1 MRYNDL
7 DDVELL
13 ALLTGGDTEAVI
25 TDPAPDPVEQGPLVF
40 EIPMGHFPL
49 SMSIW
54 SYEKM
59 DSSGLEYGGD
69 GISYGVTMNFPEGWR
84 ENEPWPSR
92 VPANPEAIDEV
103 ESIVEA
109 ALETLPNV
117 ANAEVTIIV
126 GGYRSHRPTPF
137 DPDHDVI
144 LDLWRIE
151 LTEGPGGIVS
161 IRPSSTALLYTIN
174 GKPGIRIYFPM
185 EQGAALLTGG
195 DTEAVTTDPDPEPEP
210 APAPDPLVFE
220 IPPGNHT
227 YMWFDVINDLDTG
240 SYQPPMTTGY
250 IHFDSVRSYF
260 NDWYDG
266 GTERLDRSVSR
277 EYDNPRIAIEE
288 ALASLP
294 SVASAEVTFFADK
307 WRIELTPGPGG
318 ITHLSVRGV
327 SAANGLTLSGPAY
340 EPIEQGAETDLTPA
354 LRDPPPPAPE
364 PTPDPAGQTSPAPG
378 ALVFEIGY
386 APGIH
391 WMKFTAYPDGHE
403 PGDPVADDYR
413 ADFDLAYLHANGEAV
428 PYGGEVV
435 RGALAVHRLYA
446 DPAGRI
452 KAALE
457 ALPNVATA
465 KLTLIGLDEE
475 PHPVHGRG
483 KAWRIEIT
491 EGPGGVEKLSYVA
504 GDFGGR
510 GGEYYGVG
518 GDLTPIEGDAR
529 VATWA
534 VDDNLEGGSGD
545 DRLSGGSGDD
555 TLDGGSGNDTLY
567 GGSGDDTLDG
577 GSGNDTLY
585 GGSGNDELRG
595 GDGNNRLSGG
605 SGNDTLYGDGDGDEL
620 YGGHGDDHLYGGAGA
635 DGQLYGGPGDDHLYS
650 GAGDALLS
658 GGPGDDELTGGGGA
672 DTFRFAPGH
681 SSGGEGDVITDFD
694 YAAGDRI
701 MLTGF
706 SSGDPTLSNRQDADG
721 DGATDDRI
729 ITLPDGGEIALLDV
743 GNAVFFIENIII

>member
-69 GISYGVTMNFPEGWR
+69 EISYGVTMNFPEGWR

-126 GGYRSHRPTPF
+126 EGYRSHRPTPF

-161 IRPSSTALLYTIN
+161 IRPASTALLYTIN
-174 GKPGIRIYFPM
+174 GKPGVRIYFPM

-220 IPPGNHT
+220 IPAGNYAHMGFEVFATGVFPGSVVNLT
-227 YMWFDVINDLDTG
+227 
-240 SYQPPMTTGY
+240 
-250 IHFDSVRSYF
+250 FDSVRSYF
-260 NDWYDG
+260 RDWYDG
-266 GTERLDRSVSR
+266 GTERLDRRVHR
-277 EYDNPRIAIEE
+277 EYDNPRRAIEE

-294 SVASAEVTFFADK
+294 NVASAEVTFFADK

-318 ITHLSVRGV
+318 ITHLYIRPQPGTELW
-327 SAANGLTLSGPAY
+327 GAY

-354 LRDPPPPAPE
+354 LRDPPPAPE
-364 PTPDPAGQTSPAPG
+364 LTPDPAGETSPAPG
-378 ALVFEIGY
+378 ALVFEIVY
-386 APGIH
+386 TPYIH
-391 WMKFTAYPDGHE
+391 WMVFTAYPDGHE

-413 ADFDLAYLHANGEAV
+413 ADIDLVYLHANGEAV

-446 DPAGRI
+446 DPADRI

-465 KLTLIGLDEE
+465 KLTLIGLDEG
-475 PHPVHGRG
+475 HGRG

-504 GDFGGR
+504 GDFSGG
-510 GGEYYGVG
+510 GGKSIGAG

-529 VATWA
+529 RATWA

-545 DRLSGGSGDD
+545 DTMRGGSGDD
-555 TLDGGSGNDTLY
+555 TMDGAGGDDKLY

-585 GGSGNDELRG
+585 GGDGNDELRG
-595 GDGNNRLSGG
+595 GDGDNRLSGG
-605 SGNDTLYGDGDGDEL
+605 PGDDTLYGDGDGDEL
-620 YGGHGDDHLYGGAGA
+620 YGGAGDDELYGGAGD

-650 GAGDALLS
+650 GGGDALLS
-658 GGPGDDELTGGGGA
+658 GGPGDDLLTGGGGA

-681 SSGGEGDVITDFD
+681 SSGGDGDVITDFD

-706 SSGDPTLSNRQDADG
+706 SSGDPTLSNRLDADG
-721 DGATDDRI
+721 DGASDDRI
-729 ITLPDGGEIALLDV
+729 ITLPDGGEITLLNV
-743 GNAVFFIENIII
+743 GDAVFALDNIII

>member
-69 GISYGVTMNFPEGWR
+69 EISYGVTMNFPEGWR

-126 GGYRSHRPTPF
+126 EGYRSHRPTPF

-161 IRPSSTALLYTIN
+161 IRPASTALLYTIN
-174 GKPGIRIYFPM
+174 GKPGVRIYFPI

-195 DTEAVTTDPDPEPEP
+195 DTEAVTTDPDPEPT
-210 APAPDPLVFE
+210 PAPDPLVFE
-220 IPPGNHT
+220 IPAGNYAH
-227 YMWFDVINDLDTG
+227 MSFDVFGAGQASGNAPYVNLT
-240 SYQPPMTTGY
+240 
-250 IHFDSVRSYF
+250 FDNIRSYF
-260 NDWYDG
+260 RDWYDG
-266 GTERLDRSVSR
+266 GTERLDYRVHR
-277 EYDNPRIAIEE
+277 EYDNPRRAIEE

-294 SVASAEVTFFADK
+294 NVASAEVTFFADK

-318 ITHLSVRGV
+318 ITSLYIRPQPGTELW
-327 SAANGLTLSGPAY
+327 GAY

-354 LRDPPPPAPE
+354 LRDPPPAPE
-364 PTPDPAGQTSPAPG
+364 LTPDPAGETSPAPG
-378 ALVFEIGY
+378 ALVFEIVY
-386 APGIH
+386 TPYIH
-391 WMKFTAYPDGHE
+391 WMRFTAYPDGHE

-413 ADFDLAYLHANGEAV
+413 ADIDLVYLHANGEAV

-446 DPAGRI
+446 DPADRI

-465 KLTLIGLDEE
+465 KLTLIGLDEG
-475 PHPVHGRG
+475 HGRG

-504 GDFGGR
+504 GNFGGR

-658 GGPGDDELTGGGGA
+658 GGPGDDRLTGGGGA

-681 SSGGEGDVITDFD
+681 SNGGEGDVITDFNFGD
-694 YAAGDRI
+694 GDRLMFI
-701 MLTGF
+701 GISL
-706 SSGDPTLSNRQDADG
+706 DELTLSNRRDADA

-729 ITLPDGGEIALLDV
+729 ITLPNGGEIALLDV

>member
-1 MRYNDL
+1 MRYESLTTGQTNP
-7 DDVELL
+7 LL
-13 ALLTGGDTEAVI
+13 AAIRNLPDDLPSDNVGLLARLTGGETEGETGPVI

-69 GISYGVTMNFPEGWR
+69 EISYGVTMNFPEGWR

-126 GGYRSHRPTPF
+126 EGYRSHRPTPF

-220 IPPGNHT
+220 IPAGNYTH
-227 YMWFDVINDLDTG
+227 MGFEVFVSLG
-240 SYQPPMTTGY
+240 AGQPSVNKAYVNLT
-250 IHFDSVRSYF
+250 FDSLRPYF
-260 NDWYDG
+260 RDWYDG
-266 GTERLDRSVSR
+266 GPERLDYRTHR
-277 EYDNPRIAIEE
+277 EYDNPRRAIEE

-294 SVASAEVTFFADK
+294 NVASAEVTFFADK

-318 ITHLSVRGV
+318 ITHLYIRPQPGTELW
-327 SAANGLTLSGPAY
+327 GAY

-354 LRDPPPPAPE
+354 LRDPPPAPE
-364 PTPDPAGQTSPAPG
+364 LTPDPAGETSPAPG
-378 ALVFEIGY
+378 ALVFEIVY
-386 APGIH
+386 TRYIH
-391 WMKFTAYPDGHE
+391 WMVFTAYPDGHE

-413 ADFDLAYLHANGEAV
+413 ADIDLVYLHANGEAV

-446 DPAGRI
+446 DPADRI

-465 KLTLIGLDEE
+465 KLTLIGLDEG
-475 PHPVHGRG
+475 HGRG

-504 GDFGGR
+504 GDFSGGGGKWTGA
-510 GGEYYGVG
+510 GGE
-518 GDLTPIEGDAR
+518 LTPIEGDAR
-529 VATWA
+529 RATWA

-545 DRLSGGSGDD
+545 DTLDGGSGDD
-555 TLDGGSGNDTLY
+555 TIDGAGGGDDKLY
-567 GGSGDDTLDG
+567 GGE
-577 GSGNDTLY
+577 
-585 GGSGNDELRG
+585 GNDELRG
-595 GDGNNRLSGG
+595 GDGDNRLSGG
-605 SGNDTLYGDGDGDEL
+605 PGDDTLYGDGAGDE
-620 YGGHGDDHLYGGAGA
+620 
-635 DGQLYGGPGDDHLYS
+635 LYGGPGDDTLYGGAGDDQELYGGPGDDKLYS
-650 GAGDALLS
+650 GGGDALLS
-658 GGPGDDELTGGGGA
+658 GGPGDDLLTGGGGA

-681 SSGGEGDVITDFD
+681 SSGGDGDVITDFD
-694 YAAGDRI
+694 YAAGDML

-721 DGATDDRI
+721 DGASDDRV
-729 ITLPDGGEIALLDV
+729 ITLPDGGEIALLNV
-743 GNAVFFIENIII
+743 GDAVFALDNIII